1 VLGVSIKYVPLR
13 SAPVF
18 GSTVCAMIDQAL
30 GEFEFETR
38 CRDMERRVAG
48 IHLVSDLRKKVPMD
62 GS

>member
-1 VLGVSIKYVPLR
+1 
-13 SAPVF
+13 
-18 GSTVCAMIDQAL
+18 MIDQAL